1 MTRILGTF
9 ALLGALAS
17 PGLALADD
25 GIEAFHGN
33 WVTKGQSCD
42 GRPEMTVDA
51 KEIVFFESW
60 CTYVAPPQSTGTGQ
74 SYSLSVACENVE
86 GTQWPGKLLMA
97 LAIDDELL
105 LYDDAQ
111 NGQVLKRCSG

>member
-1 MTRILGTF
+1 MTRVLGICV
-9 ALLGALAS
+9 LMGALAG

-25 GIEAFHGN
+25 GIEAFHGD
-33 WVTKGQSCD
+33 WVAKGQSCG

-60 CTYVAPPQSTGTGQ
+60 CTYVAPPQSTGTGH
-74 SYSLSVACENVE
+74 SYSLSAACENVE
-86 GTQWPGKLLMA
+86 GTQWSGKFLMA
-97 LAIDDELL
+97 LTIDDELL
-105 LYDDAQ
+105 LYDDAR